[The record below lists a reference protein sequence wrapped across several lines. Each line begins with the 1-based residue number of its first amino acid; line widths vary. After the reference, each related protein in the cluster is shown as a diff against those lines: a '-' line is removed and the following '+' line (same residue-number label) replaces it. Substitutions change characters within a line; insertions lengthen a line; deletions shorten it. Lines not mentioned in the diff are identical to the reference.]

1 MREHMVDPRLPG
13 ADIEAI
19 GADAEGDRG
28 EEGVDRGEGR
38 ARQPRSAEAREP
50 LLEQFAQ
57 PRDIGG
63 ERLRHWFRRDADADI
78 HRARSEERRVGTEC
92 VSTCRSRWSQ
102 YTITTKKI
110 IKLRRITFTNVIQI

>member
-50 LLEQFAQ
+50 LPEQFAQ

-63 ERLRHWFRRDADADI
+63 EPLRHWFRRDASDELHPAVAQP
-78 HRARSEERRVGTEC
+78 RPNPAVPL
-92 VSTCRSRWSQ
+92 
-102 YTITTKKI
+102 TTPAP
-110 IKLRRITFTNVIQI
+110 TP